1 MLILQE
7 VIKIYRLLKVIII
20 LYEFK
25 FLKDKISSNSNAQ
38 SVNTTK
44 RSLYSARQRNVK
56 ERPKTSKV
64 TATSPRILMH
74 TNHISRN
81 VLSPHKHPTFMRT
94 ARVGGATISEYDIL
108 ASSKT
113 KVVMNKRIKKK
124 KKTDDIFSLTQGKY
138 IKRPETFNYFSSINT
153 LRDKMNSTPLTI
165 AKR

>member
-1 MLILQE
+1 
-7 VIKIYRLLKVIII
+7 
-20 LYEFK
+20 
-25 FLKDKISSNSNAQ
+25 
-38 SVNTTK
+38 
-44 RSLYSARQRNVK
+44 
-56 ERPKTSKV
+56 
-64 TATSPRILMH
+64 
-74 TNHISRN
+74 
-81 VLSPHKHPTFMRT
+81 MRT
-94 ARVGGATISEYDIL
+94 ARIGGATISEYDIL